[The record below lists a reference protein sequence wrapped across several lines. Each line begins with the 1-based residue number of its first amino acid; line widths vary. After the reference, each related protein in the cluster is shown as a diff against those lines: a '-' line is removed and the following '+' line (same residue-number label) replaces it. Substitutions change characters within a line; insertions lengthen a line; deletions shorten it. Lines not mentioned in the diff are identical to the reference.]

1 MLVRLDAKELNDE
14 ARRAEADVRAAEAKL
29 LNLES
34 GARPEE
40 IREAEARA
48 GRARA
53 QLDDLLA
60 GSRLQEIEQARAA
73 FRNATVTREWTERDF
88 RRGRKLF
95 AKALIA
101 AQEVDRARQAYEAAA
116 ANEAAARERL
126 SLLESGSPPRPKKAN
141 PPGTH
146 ASPGGAP
153 PRLSAVSPPYA
164 KQT

>member
-60 GSRLQEIEQARAA
+60 RSRPQEIEQAPAA
-73 FRNATVTREWTERDF
+73 FRNAAVPPEWTQRGF
-88 RRGRKLF
+88 PRGRELF
-95 AKALIA
+95 AKAPIA
-101 AQEVDRARQAYEAAA
+101 PPEVDRARQAYEAAA
-116 ANEAAARERL
+116 ANEAA
-126 SLLESGSPPRPKKAN
+126 PR
-141 PPGTH
+141 G
-146 ASPGGAP
+146 
-153 PRLSAVSPPYA
+153 
-164 KQT
+164 

>member
-48 GRARA
+48 GRAGA
-53 QLDDLLA
+53 QLDDLIA

-88 RRGRKLF
+88 RRGRELF

-126 SLLESGSPPRPKKAN
+126 SLLEAGPRPPPVETPPAPPRP
-141 PPGTH
+141 PPG
-146 ASPGGAP
+146 
-153 PRLSAVSPPYA
+153 R
-164 KQT
+164 